1 MLIFNLLFITQ
12 AAMAVPS
19 PILFFFFFFL
29 FLVKL
34 ALSDN
39 IQFIFQGFK
48 GNSIEN
54 LSLNGAS
61 VITSTG
67 AIRLTNYSKNLIG
80 RAFYSSPLHMFKTHS
95 QNASS
100 FSTTFVF
107 VIVPL
112 DPQIGGGHGL
122 AFTLAPT
129 QQLPGARFENYLGL
143 LGPENNGNFSNHV
156 FAVEFDTATGL
167 WVNDIDGNHVGI
179 DINSMNSTVSKAASY
194 YANQTHPIEP
204 LKLES
209 GMPIQAWIE
218 YDGTQKIVNVT
229 ISPLFV
235 PKPSRPLLSAP
246 VDLSHILKETMF
258 AGFSSATGKLAGS
271 HYILGWSFRMNG
283 VAPPLNPSQLPSLPR
298 PKISEKIRKEGIG
311 IGAVCS
317 ATTLVLLV
325 IVVFISL
332 YYLQRLKYK
341 DVLEEWELQCSHRF
355 PYRDLF
361 KATKGFKDSEILG
374 SGGFGCVYKGVL
386 PATQEE
392 VAVKKISHNSRQGIR
407 EFIMEIASL
416 GRMRHKHLVHLHGW
430 CKHKDEL
437 LLVYDFMP
445 NGSLGDIL
453 FNHKKSGILS
463 WEQRFSILKG
473 VASALLY
480 LHEEWEQ
487 VVVHRDVKANN
498 VLLDADM
505 NARLGDFGLARLYDH
520 GEEACTT
527 HIVGTLGYIAPELS
541 RTGKATTHCDMF
553 SYGALLL
560 EVACGRP
567 PIDPNAS
574 SKWVLLLD
582 WVRECWAAGCIVEAA
597 DPKLDNEYAVEEM
610 ELVMKLGLIC
620 CQKMPE
626 ARPTMR
632 EVICYLDGSDNLP
645 SDLSPEYL
653 DVYGN
658 KLFAGSCSSS
668 LGFSGI
674 NSSTMGGGVI
684 SSGSLKGGRH

>member
-1 MLIFNLLFITQ
+1 
-12 AAMAVPS
+12 
-19 PILFFFFFFL
+19 
-29 FLVKL
+29 
-34 ALSDN
+34 
-39 IQFIFQGFK
+39 
-48 GNSIEN
+48 
-54 LSLNGAS
+54 
-61 VITSTG
+61 
-67 AIRLTNYSKNLIG
+67 
-80 RAFYSSPLHMFKTHS
+80 
-95 QNASS
+95 
-100 FSTTFVF
+100 
-107 VIVPL
+107 
-112 DPQIGGGHGL
+112 
-122 AFTLAPT
+122 
-129 QQLPGARFENYLGL
+129 
-143 LGPENNGNFSNHV
+143 
-156 FAVEFDTATGL
+156 
-167 WVNDIDGNHVGI
+167 
-179 DINSMNSTVSKAASY
+179 
-194 YANQTHPIEP
+194 
-204 LKLES
+204 
-209 GMPIQAWIE
+209 
-218 YDGTQKIVNVT
+218 
-229 ISPLFV
+229 
-235 PKPSRPLLSAP
+235 
-246 VDLSHILKETMF
+246 MF

-271 HYILGWSFRMNG
+271 HYILGWT
-283 VAPPLNPSQLPSLPR
+283 
-298 PKISEKIRKEGIG
+298 
-311 IGAVCS
+311 VCS

-610 ELVMKLGLIC
+610 ELASTYSTYSIVGNSVALYHPPSNLKN
-620 CQKMPE
+620 
-626 ARPTMR
+626 A
-632 EVICYLDGSDNLP
+632 YSDNTQFIFQGFKGTSTANLSLNGASIITSTDPESGGGHGFAFTDTMYVGFSSATGKLADSHYILGWRGFGCVYKGVLP
-645 SDLSPEYL
+645 TTKEEIAVKKISHNSRQGIKE
-653 DVYGN
+653 
-658 KLFAGSCSSS
+658 FIMEIAS
-668 LGFSGI
+668 LGRMKHKHLERPQLIVMCFHMAHCS
-674 NSSTMGGGVI
+674 
-684 SSGSLKGGRH
+684 

>member
-112 DPQIGGGHGL
+112 DPQI
-122 AFTLAPT
+122 A
-129 QQLPGARFENYLGL
+129 
-143 LGPENNGNFSNHV
+143 V
-156 FAVEFDTATGL
+156 VMVEFDTATGL

-374 SGGFGCVYKGVL
+374 SGVL
-386 PATQEE
+386 
-392 VAVKKISHNSRQGIR
+392 AVCTR
-407 EFIMEIASL
+407 ECYL
-416 GRMRHKHLVHLHGW
+416 QPK
-430 CKHKDEL
+430 
-437 LLVYDFMP
+437 
-445 NGSLGDIL
+445 
-453 FNHKKSGILS
+453 KKS
-463 WEQRFSILKG
+463 R
-473 VASALLY
+473 
-480 LHEEWEQ
+480 
-487 VVVHRDVKANN
+487 
-498 VLLDADM
+498 
-505 NARLGDFGLARLYDH
+505 
-520 GEEACTT
+520 
-527 HIVGTLGYIAPELS
+527 S
-541 RTGKATTHCDMF
+541 RK
-553 SYGALLL
+553 S
-560 EVACGRP
+560 
-567 PIDPNAS
+567 
-574 SKWVLLLD
+574 
-582 WVRECWAAGCIVEAA
+582 
-597 DPKLDNEYAVEEM
+597 
-610 ELVMKLGLIC
+610 
-620 CQKMPE
+620 
-626 ARPTMR
+626 PTIQDR
-632 EVICYLDGSDNLP
+632 GS
-645 SDLSPEYL
+645 
-653 DVYGN
+653 GN
-658 KLFAGSCSSS
+658 S
-668 LGFSGI
+668 
-674 NSSTMGGGVI
+674 
-684 SSGSLKGGRH
+684 